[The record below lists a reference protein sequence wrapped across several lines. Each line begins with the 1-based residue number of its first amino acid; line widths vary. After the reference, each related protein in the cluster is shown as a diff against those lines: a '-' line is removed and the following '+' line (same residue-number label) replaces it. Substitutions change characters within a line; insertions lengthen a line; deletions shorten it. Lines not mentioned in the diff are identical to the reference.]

1 MGKGMGRGTRKVD
14 KGKKDGEEDDMAKK
28 NKLRG
33 KGERVQGETG

>member
-1 MGKGMGRGTRKVD
+1 MGKGKGRGTRKVD
-14 KGKKDGEEDDMAKK
+14 KGKKDGEEDDMAK